1 MLWGYQVEEVTDAFT
16 DRAFV
21 QGYNVL
27 YNTMGNEPNRFLRS
41 LMKRA
46 REKPHGYKVVI
57 LGSYAP
63 WDECKRRGKSRGEE
77 HGRHVAEG
85 FAKREYEKMF
95 PKGECDRTHYDKFEE
110 ELLPGD
116 ERYLFDNSTHN
127 QAPQLFAHDVAKLRI
142 DKLDMGKLEKE
153 KQKDDEKAK
162 EKQTARESSRN
173 SIKKILRELDIFRND
188 RNDLCVLIE
197 KLNEQEGNDEEIAAK
212 ERELELLE
220 NKLLGFMQKVGNDF
234 EPYVVAQKAM
244 VPVIERLEDRNPK
257 MRRLAEIAL
266 SKIKMLQPN
275 LLDDTEYEELVKE
288 MKSLPKRIFNNLA
301 DGEGYAPKL
310 RDYARRM
317 QLCRMPAIS
326 LALIQDLGD
335 GTWLL
340 TRMCHNKREKAETA
354 VEFFE
359 RLADLRKLLGT
370 DERRIAELDRF
381 YRKLGTQLA
390 IPPKEWH
397 SRYTLFPTLYAMKS
411 DRIRIIDT
419 LVGTPVLN
427 LPLNILVGQ
436 ACALFVLVVDFITL
450 MLLIVFTF
458 KVSLEIAHNRHD
470 GVSLVE
476 EAVSANIF
484 HLSILYICSIYVLGR
499 EFFSIWAFR
508 RLGED
513 TRMKDHQPISMWTHL
528 GNKWKLLNI
537 ANALSSMAFCFVS
550 SQQGFAYW
558 QIPLAS
564 WTTGMLWLRLLGYMR
579 VLNINFATYIT
590 CLGQILYDITYFLI
604 IMVIVMLLFGSM
616 IFIWNIDANYIDIA
630 WEPSWNVEGELE
642 ISHHSHDSSN
652 FDMNTFRTVFETL
665 LTMFRCVL
673 GESHRYW
680 FHSAMDISIYVLY
693 EIIVVILMLNVLI
706 AVVGDSYEYSIIRAR
721 TTFVET
727 RVELVVELE
736 TLGLTDPYT
745 RINKWVREVQKKMAP
760 RSRASVRS
768 ETPNTLAKKEKARRV
783 GGQLLTRRLDRGGDI
798 DDVDLED
805 DEISQLSKV
814 GYGLLGML
822 QRTIFMEE
830 DTVSLRDINTADS
843 WLGRALDME
852 RRTQKIVS
860 MAELNL
866 EDTLVSKV
874 ERMHRDIMELK
885 QLHGIQA
892 PLEA

>member
-16 DRAFV
+16 DRALV

-27 YNTMGNEPNRFLRS
+27 YNTMGNEPNRFLKS

-85 FAKREYEKMF
+85 FAKREYDKMF
-95 PKGECDRTHYDKFEE
+95 PKGACDRTHYDKFEV

-116 ERYLFDNSTHN
+116 ERYLFDNTRHN
-127 QAPQLFAHDVAKLRI
+127 EEPRLFAHDVAKLRI

-153 KQKDDEKAK
+153 KKKEDEKDK
-162 EKQTARESSRN
+162 EKQTARESSRA
-173 SIKKILRELDIFRND
+173 SIKKVLRDLDIYRNE
-188 RNDLCVLIE
+188 RNDLSNLVETLS
-197 KLNEQEGNDEEIAAK
+197 EQEGNDADIVNKEREIAA
-212 ERELELLE
+212 LEDKLE
-220 NKLLGFMQKVGNDF
+220 GYMRQVGTDF
-234 EPYVVAQKAM
+234 EPYVVAQKAL
-244 VPVIERLEDRNPK
+244 VPVLERLEDRNPK

-275 LLDDTEYEELVKE
+275 LLDEREYEELVKD
-288 MKSLPKRIFNNLA
+288 MKDLPKRIFNNLA
-301 DGEGYAPKL
+301 DGVGYAPKL

-317 QLCRMPAIS
+317 QLCRMPAICM
-326 LALIQDLGD
+326 ALIQDLGD

-340 TRMCHNKREKAETA
+340 TRMCHDKRDKKETA
-354 VEFFE
+354 VEYFE

-370 DERRIAELDRF
+370 DERRVAELDRF

-390 IPPKEWH
+390 IPPKEWQ

-411 DRIRIIDT
+411 DRIRIIDS

-436 ACALFVLVVDFITL
+436 ACALFVLVIDFITL
-450 MLLIVFTF
+450 MLLIIYTF

-470 GVSLVE
+470 GVSLLTEV
-476 EAVSANIF
+476 AIADTF
-484 HLSILYICSIYVLGR
+484 HLAILYICSIYVLGR

-508 RLGED
+508 SLGES
-513 TRMKDHQPISMWTHL
+513 TRMKDHQPISMWTYL
-528 GNKWKLLNI
+528 GNKWKVLNI

-550 SQQGFAYW
+550 SQPAFAYW

-564 WTTGMLWLRLLGYMR
+564 FTTGMLWLRLLGYIR

-590 CLGQILYDITYFLI
+590 CLLQILHDITSFLV

-616 IFIWNIDANYIDIA
+616 IFIWNIDANYVDLA
-630 WEPSWNVEGELE
+630 WEPSWNIEGQLE
-642 ISHHSHDSSN
+642 ISHDSHDSSN

-760 RSRASVRS
+760 VKKKRS
-768 ETPNTLAKKEKARRV
+768 ETPNTLARKEKARRV
-783 GGQLLTRRLDRGGDI
+783 GGQLLTRRLSRGAEM

-822 QRTIFMEE
+822 QRTIFMED

-860 MAELNL
+860 MAELNI
-866 EDTLVSKV
+866 EDTLVGKV

-885 QLHGIQA
+885 AINGLKDA
-892 PLEA
+892 LEA